1 MANFDDEELEELNY
15 NDFKSQGDYQPS
27 PAVEEELP
35 TDTSQA
41 EEKSPKARTYKHTND
56 VQVTVSDKSTPIV
69 VLFGPPAC
77 GKTMTLIRLSRY
89 LKTIQGGYRI
99 EPVRSFRPSDDAD
112 YLQMCDDFPNML
124 NSSDAADSTSR
135 MSFMLVGVSRN
146 VGQPICQILEAPGEL
161 YFDPDKPSGQ
171 DPLYLT
177 KIHAMPN
184 KKVWIIFLEPEW
196 LDDTNRNAYVDR
208 IKNLKAKMSR
218 KDRVIFLGNK
228 VDKKAEYIKAPG
240 EVNEQAYRDYF
251 CSYKGGGLYPG
262 LFAPFKDTRPII
274 SFFKPYDCDFVPFMT
289 GSYVKGSGSKLK
301 FVEESDKY
309 PQKLWNKILKSVGR

>member
-15 NDFKSQGDYQPS
+15 NDFKSQEDYQPS

-112 YLQMCDDFPNML
+112 YLSFKCAM
-124 NSSDAADSTSR
+124 SSQICSIRAKQQTPQTECLLCW
-135 MSFMLVGVSRN
+135 LVFLAMWVSRFVKYWKLPASCTLTPPN
-146 VGQPICQILEAPGEL
+146 PRDKTLFTLPRYTPCQ
-161 YFDPDKPSGQ
+161 
-171 DPLYLT
+171 T
-177 KIHAMPN
+177 KKCGLSSWNPN
-184 KKVWIIFLEPEW
+184 GWTIQTETHTSIE
-196 LDDTNRNAYVDR
+196 
-208 IKNLKAKMSR
+208 
-218 KDRVIFLGNK
+218 
-228 VDKKAEYIKAPG
+228 
-240 EVNEQAYRDYF
+240 
-251 CSYKGGGLYPG
+251 
-262 LFAPFKDTRPII
+262 
-274 SFFKPYDCDFVPFMT
+274 
-289 GSYVKGSGSKLK
+289 
-301 FVEESDKY
+301 
-309 PQKLWNKILKSVGR
+309 